1 MSKRIESDDSEEESL
16 FDSCSSAAEDELS
29 ERKINEMLYPIFDIA
44 AGLMPVL
51 MEESDESFSSKS
63 DPRSD

>member
-1 MSKRIESDDSEEESL
+1 
-16 FDSCSSAAEDELS
+16 LS
-29 ERKINEMLYPIFDIA
+29 ERKINEMLYPVFDIA

-63 DPRSD
+63 DPRSY